1 MSQATLT
8 TPGSPL
14 TMAALKVFLDAGLDA
29 LLTVHRGDPADITSP
44 TEGML
49 CWDNTVAPDVLK
61 RYTETAGWISILS
74 INVTTGAI
82 TSSVFAA
89 SGANADIT
97 SMTGLDDDGIP
108 VAKIANGDI
117 ATDHIWAAAGDLVV
131 GTGNDTAGVLS
142 KGLAN
147 YKLFMNS
154 GGATPE
160 WGKGSHAGLFTR
172 DISVASGDQAVT
184 GLGFKPSA
192 ILFVAAI
199 VDAPQSCN
207 AIWSS
212 SGSMGSVYSPSFGTA
227 TTGFYG
233 TGDTLALI
241 IDSSNNCT
249 AIMKSADSDGFTLT
263 WTKVG
268 SPTGTM
274 QIYYL
279 AFR

>member
-1 MSQATLT
+1 MSRQTTWVDGDILTAT
-8 TPGSPL
+8 
-14 TMAALKVFLDAGLDA
+14 ALNDEFDELYSTL
-29 LLTVHRGDPADITSP
+29 
-44 TEGML
+44 
-49 CWDNTVAPDVLK
+49 
-61 RYTETAGWISILS
+61 
-74 INVTTGAI
+74 
-82 TSSVFAA
+82 AA
-89 SGANADIT
+89 SGANADITSLTGLDDDGIPLAKVANAASDGANSDIT